1 MMFFSSIILGSMILG
16 LANSAVQAPV
26 PVESCN
32 TSSSEYAPNFD
43 PRSGYMV
50 FTSERSGTAAVYR
63 IMMQPGT
70 KAEPFPG
77 TFNSEDQHRGFISFT
92 SSGEAVGVAYGQYE
106 EQSFPGI
113 VTAPRDN
120 GALNLGHPL
129 TALNGPFF
137 VSHPAIS
144 PDGTRLVFVS
154 DRVGGE
160 GGLDLWISDRRD
172 DLSWSTPIGLGRA
185 VNSIEDEISPTF
197 LSADTLLFASNGIGG
212 KGGFDIFFSIFRDG
226 AWQEPIPLDWLN
238 TEFDESDCIILPD
251 GSQVFASNR
260 PGGAG
265 GLDLWVAKRI
275 ANSE

>member
-197 LSADTLLFASNGIGG
+197 LSSDTLLFASNGIGG
-212 KGGFDIFFSIFRDG
+212 AREDSTSSSASSGTGLGRNPS
-226 AWQEPIPLDWLN
+226 PLIGS
-238 TEFDESDCIILPD
+238 TPSSTKAIASSSPMAHRCLPPTD
-251 GSQVFASNR
+251 PAA
-260 PGGAG
+260 PAG
-265 GLDLWVAKRI
+265 
-275 ANSE
+275 